1 MILLPILTRLYQKL
15 ELDEGLIVKNMDIC
29 EQYKIENDL
38 NERTVNLFR
47 LSEPLSLECGQE
59 LPQVKIAY
67 ETYGRLNAD
76 ASNAILVCHALTGSA
91 HVAGPAD
98 FPSCLFEQAPLLAAV
113 NGNVPGWWDGV
124 IGPGKLFDTSK
135 YFIISTNILGSCYGS
150 IGPNSINPATG
161 FKYNLDF
168 PQVTVRDMVAAQ
180 YALVKYLGIEK
191 LAMVTGGSLG
201 GMQALEW
208 AIKFPDTVCSIVP
221 IATSAQHSD
230 WGIGLNHLAR
240 QAILNDPEWNNGNYI
255 KQPLKGLSLAR
266 KVGMISY
273 RTDES
278 FNARFKYERVD
289 QKDNVFNPD
298 NIFQVESYLNYQGKK
313 LVERFDAN
321 SYLYLTR
328 AMDTHDV
335 SRNRGALKDVLGSV
349 KAQTLCIGIDSD
361 LLYPAHEQ
369 RATSDQISQSEYA
382 EIKSKNG
389 HDAFLI
395 EFDQLTKIVRP
406 FLESV

>member
-1 MILLPILTRLYQKL
+1 MP
-15 ELDEGLIVKNMDIC
+15 IC
-29 EQYKIENDL
+29 EQHKIKNDP
-38 NERTVNLFR
+38 NDRTVNIFKLQKLLR
-47 LSEPLSLECGQE
+47 MDCGQQ
-59 LPQVKIAY
+59 LSDVKIAY
-67 ETYGRLNAD
+67 ETYGKLNAD

-91 HVAGPAD
+91 HVAGPAN

-113 NGNVPGWWDGV
+113 NGKVNGWWDAV

-135 YFIISTNILGSCYGS
+135 YFIISSNILGSCYGS
-150 IGPNSINPATG
+150 SGPGSINPATG
-161 FKYNLDF
+161 FQYKQDF
-168 PQVTVRDMVAAQ
+168 PQVTVRDMVRAQ
-180 YALVKYLGIEK
+180 FALIKYLGIGK
-191 LAMVTGGSLG
+191 LAMVVGGSLG

-208 AIKFPDTVCSIVP
+208 AIMFPGSVRSIVP
-221 IATSAQHSD
+221 IATSARHSD

-240 QAILNDPEWNNGNYI
+240 QAIMNDPEWNNGNYE

-273 RTDES
+273 RTDVS
-278 FNARFKYERVD
+278 FNARFQYERVD
-289 QKDNVFNPD
+289 QKDNIFNSE
-298 NIFQVESYLNYQGKK
+298 NIFQVESYLNYQGEK
-313 LVERFDAN
+313 LVTRFDAN
-321 SYLYLTR
+321 SYLYLTN

-335 SRNRGALKDVLGSV
+335 SRDRGSLKDALSSI

-369 RATSDQISQSEYA
+369 HTIAKQIPQSSYL
-382 EIKSKNG
+382 EIKSITG

-406 FLESV
+406 FLENI